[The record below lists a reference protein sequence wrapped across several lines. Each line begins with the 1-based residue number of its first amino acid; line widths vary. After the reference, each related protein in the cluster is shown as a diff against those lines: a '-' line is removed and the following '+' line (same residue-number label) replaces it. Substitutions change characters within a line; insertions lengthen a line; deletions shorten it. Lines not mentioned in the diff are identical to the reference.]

1 MEAVREKWTDERLDD
16 LNERVSEGFR
26 RVDDEF
32 RTLRAEMNSRFDAMD
47 AKFTV
52 KFDAVDGKFAAR
64 FDAMDSRFDAMQ
76 KLMIQLFVG
85 MIGTFLTATAV
96 LVATQL

>member
-1 MEAVREKWTDERLDD
+1 VRDKWTDERLDD

-32 RTLRAEMNSRFDAMD
+32 RALRGEMNSRFDAMD
-47 AKFTV
+47 AKFEA
-52 KFDAVDGKFAAR
+52 KFDAMDAKFEAR
-64 FDAMDSRFDAMQ
+64 FDAMDARFDAMQ
-76 KLMIQLFVG
+76 KLIVQVG
-85 MIGTFLTATAV
+85 GGLIGAFLTATVA